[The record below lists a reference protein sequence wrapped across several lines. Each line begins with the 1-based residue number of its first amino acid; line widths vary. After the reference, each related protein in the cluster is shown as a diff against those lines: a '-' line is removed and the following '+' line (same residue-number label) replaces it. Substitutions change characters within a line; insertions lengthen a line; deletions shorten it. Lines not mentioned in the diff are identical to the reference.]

1 MLIENEL
8 KGRKE
13 LKIMRMKKILVYL
26 IIIASVFTTGCD
38 ASKILD
44 TISKVAQ
51 GIQNA
56 MPAIKEVVNTFQ
68 NAFSSNNDNNNAVND
83 NTNNDTPPEVS
94 DDNDAATVVLDPTD
108 TEEVGAAPAA
118 DDSPANSA
126 DSTVDD
132 DNAIGD
138 GLGDETED
146 ALKEPAKE
154 ETAVKDDETVKEPE
168 STSSTVNISSRG
180 KSQMSNVVDYALRNH
195 KGGSNGNC
203 FNAVWGY
210 LTSSGYGKLDQ
221 WGDLPNMQST
231 YAKDFAIYLNARPG
245 NLDEAGLQR
254 LDTAYDPPITN
265 PHDSRI
271 PKGAVI
277 VVAPGSTGTAHATA
291 GDIVIKGDG
300 RFINDGPNMDYGT
313 KSTWTGKV
321 LGVYIPK

>member
-1 MLIENEL
+1 
-8 KGRKE
+8 
-13 LKIMRMKKILVYL
+13 
-26 IIIASVFTTGCD
+26 
-38 ASKILD
+38 
-44 TISKVAQ
+44 
-51 GIQNA
+51 
-56 MPAIKEVVNTFQ
+56 MPAIKEVVDTFQ
-68 NAFSSNNDNNNAVND
+68 NAFSGNNDNNNNNNAVND
-83 NTNNDTPPEVS
+83 NTNNNPPAEEN
-94 DDNDAATVVLDPTD
+94 DANDAATIVIDPTD
-108 TEEVGAAPAA
+108 NEDVEPASAPDASPA
-118 DDSPANSA
+118 DDAGSTA
-126 DSTVDD
+126 DDE
-132 DNAIGD
+132 NATGDGIGD
-138 GLGDETED
+138 GVGDE
-146 ALKEPAKE
+146 ANEPAKE
-154 ETAVKDDETVKEPE
+154 DAAVKDDETVKEPE
-168 STSSTVNISSRG
+168 STSSTVNISPRG

-231 YAKDFAIYLNARPG
+231 YAKDFAIYLNARPE